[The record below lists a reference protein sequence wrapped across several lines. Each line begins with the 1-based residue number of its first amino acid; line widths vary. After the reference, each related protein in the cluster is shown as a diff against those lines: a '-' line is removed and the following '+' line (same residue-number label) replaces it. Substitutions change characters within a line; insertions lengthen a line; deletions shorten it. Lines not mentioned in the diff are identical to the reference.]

1 MARRRILSDAEIL
14 AELQRSSPTQSE
26 DSNSDFSDDDG
37 DSDFSPPQKHISSS
51 SSDETE
57 DHFESNPTTLEP
69 STSRK

>member
-26 DSNSDFSDDDG
+26 DSNSDVSDDDG

-51 SSDETE
+51 SGDET
-57 DHFESNPTTLEP
+57 DFESNHTTLEL